1 MSVAWFDGVTLTV
14 EVAFTTTP
22 LGAPTW
28 TDVSDYVRGI
38 DINRG
43 RSDEFSTF
51 GPGTL
56 SVTFSNADRRFDPE
70 HGASPYAP
78 NLLPMKRIRVRAT
91 YSSVTY
97 DLFVGFVQGWP
108 QSYVWTFDS
117 TVTVEAVDGS
127 RFLESSEL
135 QRSAYEAA
143 VLADGP
149 SHYWPLQ
156 EQNTT
161 ASASY
166 GNSVGIPSLYFSS
179 APATT
184 GVAPMAGIPLP
195 IESRVPQMV
204 DVSLALELD
213 ANFNGLGSS
222 TAANA
227 SATIPETERIHGV
240 SVWFKPNGKQVG
252 ATYSGGVLAKSSPLT
267 GFYIDLIRLSVNGVG
282 AIQVQYSSALDG
294 RYVFAQSVATV
305 PTGQFSLIAAWY
317 DGADLKLYVNGA
329 LAATVAVPVATPFAG
344 DESGSASISVGSFS
358 HFAVFGD
365 VAEPDWQHHYL
376 AGLTAFGHPF
386 GERSGAR
393 VGRVLDEI
401 GWPAGDRTL
410 STGDTV
416 HGAYRPDRQSVMRY
430 LRFVET
436 AEDGLLFI
444 GRDGKVTLRDRTWQ
458 WLNTSS
464 ATYSDDGSDIPY
476 DDIEIDA
483 NSVEPLR
490 NIVSNTYGPNDA
502 YLKVSDDTSVTNY
515 GPAQDT
521 LSTPTLES
529 ALTARA
535 LAEYRLRRSSTPTSR
550 ITRMSVNPRA
560 KPATAYP
567 AVLAL
572 ELGNRITVE
581 RTPQGVGSQIV
592 KSLTVQGYSQRIT
605 REGEWMTSFYMSPA
619 PDLATPVLT
628 EDDAP
633 ILTEADEFIL
643 VGPENVSYFI
653 VGDATYGQLGVAAGN
668 QIPF

>member
-91 YSSVTY
+91 YASTTH

-108 QSYVWTFDS
+108 QAYVWTFDS
-117 TVTVEAVDGS
+117 TVTVEAVDAS
-127 RFLESSEL
+127 RFLESSDL
-135 QRSAYEAA
+135 NRSAYETA

-161 ASASY
+161 SSARYPDTVTGREMAPYGGPLPVPVSASPVI
-166 GNSVGIPSLYFSS
+166 GADVGMSASFNPDAINDLSLGIPSVDAAPLSLEAWVYFGAPLSRLVVAAYGPLGDALGFSVDSS
-179 APATT
+179 GQLVTAASNTALNVVRTSAFT
-184 GVAPMAGIPLP
+184 GRAAEPGKWQHVALT
-195 IESRVPQMV
+195 
-204 DVSLALELD
+204 LD
-213 ANFNGLGSS
+213 ATELRLYVDGQLAHTSSLSVGTGFIGLLPKLSS
-222 TAANA
+222 YSADASDAVAHIAAYPTTLTAA
-227 SATIPETERIHGV
+227 
-240 SVWFKPNGKQVG
+240 
-252 ATYSGGVLAKSSPLT
+252 
-267 GFYIDLIRLSVNGVG
+267 
-282 AIQVQYSSALDG
+282 QVQ
-294 RYVFAQSVATV
+294 T
-305 PTGQFSLIAAWY
+305 
-317 DGADLKLYVNGA
+317 
-329 LAATVAVPVATPFAG
+329 
-344 DESGSASISVGSFS
+344 
-358 HFAVFGD
+358 
-365 VAEPDWQHHYL
+365 HHL
-376 AGLTAFGHPF
+376 AGLTAFGHPY

-393 VGRVLDEI
+393 VDRVLDEI
-401 GWPAGDRTL
+401 GWPAGDRAL

-416 HGAYRPDRQSVMRY
+416 HGAYRPDRSSAMRY

-490 NIVSNTYGPNDA
+490 NVVSNTYGPNNA
-502 YLKVSDDTSVTNY
+502 YLKVSNDTSVTNY
-515 GPAQDT
+515 GPAQET

-529 ALTARA
+529 AQTARA
-535 LAEYRLRRSSTPTSR
+535 LAEYRLQRSSTPTSR
-550 ITRMSVNPRA
+550 ITRMSVNPRG

-572 ELGNRITVE
+572 ELGDRITVE

-592 KSLTVQGYSQRIT
+592 KSLAVQGYSHRIT

-619 PDLATPVLT
+619 PDLATDVP
-628 EDDAP
+628 
-633 ILTEADEFIL
+633 
-643 VGPENVSYFI
+643 YFI
-653 VGDATYGQLGVAAGN
+653 VGDATYGRLGVTAGN